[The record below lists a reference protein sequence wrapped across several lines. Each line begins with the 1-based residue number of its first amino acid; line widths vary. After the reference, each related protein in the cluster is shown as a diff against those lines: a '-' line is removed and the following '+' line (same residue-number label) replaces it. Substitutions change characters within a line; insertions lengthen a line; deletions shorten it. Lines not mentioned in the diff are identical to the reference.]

1 MADETIAKKVTIAI
15 ITIKVMMDSPDTDIP
30 SLEDKLK
37 KVIKDNGGEFYKTQ
51 IEEIAFGLKAL
62 KVSFTCDEK
71 LGSDLFEEK
80 FLEVE
85 GVGNAQ
91 CIDFRRTIG

>member
-37 KVIKDNGGEFYKTQ
+37 KVIKDNGGEFYKTE

-71 LGSDLFEEK
+71 LGSDLFEEV
-80 FLEVE
+80 L
-85 GVGNAQ
+85 GS
-91 CIDFRRTIG
+91 